1 MNTKYIGTII
11 GLLLIIGIGGFV
23 YVQKDNEIKKQST
36 NSTFGTECD
45 DDATDCIGDISG
57 QTDSVKTT
65 QPSNTG
71 GTSGTLK
78 SYTST
83 EVAQHTTKA
92 SCWSM
97 INGNIYDLTSWI
109 PKHPGGEGAILSIC
123 GIDGSSAFNGQ
134 HGRSSKVANVLVG
147 FKIGVAK

>member
-1 MNTKYIGTII
+1 MTNKYIGTII

-23 YVQKDNEIKKQST
+23 YVQKDNEIKKQIT

-45 DDATDCIGDISG
+45 EEATDCIGDLSG
-57 QTDSVKTT
+57 ETDDINSP
-65 QPSNTG
+65 QPSNA
-71 GTSGTLK
+71 SSSSDTLN

-83 EVAQHTTKA
+83 EVAQHANKA

-97 INGNIYDLTSWI
+97 INGNVYDLTSWI

-123 GIDGSSAFNGQ
+123 GIDGSSTFNGQ
-134 HGRSSKVANVLVG
+134 HGKSSKIANLLAG